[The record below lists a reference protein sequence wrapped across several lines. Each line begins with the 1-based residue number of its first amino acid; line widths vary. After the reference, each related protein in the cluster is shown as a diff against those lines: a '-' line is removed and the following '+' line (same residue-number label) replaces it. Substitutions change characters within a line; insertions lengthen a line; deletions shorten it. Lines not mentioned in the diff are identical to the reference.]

1 MALYVIGG
9 SCGSFLLVSFTRC
22 TDFIFPQVSNFPRQQ
37 SYAYSHPLSIIFP
50 SFFTTFLPVVKLLRL
65 VTLIA
70 FMHADRN
77 HFSISYNDPCHIR
90 LSPSRILGYP

>member
-1 MALYVIGG
+1 M
-9 SCGSFLLVSFTRC
+9 LLVVPVGRFFSFHLLGVLILYFHRC
-22 TDFIFPQVSNFPRQQ
+22 PTSPVNK